1 MIKNLSLFICVVLLI
16 TFVGCRTEK
25 ELSESNTSVLVE
37 NDVSIKEEFVYE
49 GTQKIKQ
56 TDTSE
61 STTSEDNTYGSGLNS
76 ADTNTA
82 VLEIKPES
90 KPTGREQQLL

>member
-1 MIKNLSLFICVVLLI
+1 MIKNLSLFVCVVLLI

-76 ADTNTA
+76 ADTNTT

-90 KPTGREQQLL
+90 KPTGREQ